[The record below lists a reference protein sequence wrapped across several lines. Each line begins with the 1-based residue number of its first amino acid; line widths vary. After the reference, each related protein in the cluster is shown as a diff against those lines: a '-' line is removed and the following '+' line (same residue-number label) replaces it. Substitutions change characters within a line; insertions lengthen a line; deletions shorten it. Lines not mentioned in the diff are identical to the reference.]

1 MYQENKKANKVEKK
15 YMRDILL
22 DKIVVEINNNCE
34 KHRENGASRENGNTI
49 NDNIVFYVCGTLV
62 N

>member
-22 DKIVVEINNNCE
+22 DKIVVEIYNNCE
-34 KHRENGASRENGNTI
+34 KHRKMVPVAKTGI
-49 NDNIVFYVCGTLV
+49 L
-62 N
+62 